1 MSDQRE
7 ELRKRRDSILAKA
20 RALAEKCRD
29 ENRELTADETAQIDS
44 ALTESREINE
54 KLAAD
59 DRHKNIMSQLN
70 AQAASSAGL
79 IGDGQRLAFG
89 KSMAAGIATK
99 MLGDGLGTKT
109 LAPSGAVTMQ
119 QEFQP
124 SPIALGQPANSLLSV
139 LRLVTHDTAEFSYLR
154 QTTRTNAAA
163 VVAEGAQKPTSVY
176 SVTRI
181 EDSLDVIAHLSEGVP
196 RFWFLDNVALQQFLT
211 TELVYGLQVSI
222 EAAAL
227 STINAVSGLMVQA
240 YNTSVLA
247 TLRKSLTL
255 LESQGY
261 EAGFILVNPG
271 DWEGVELALASTSAV
286 EYQGLP
292 YDASARR
299 LFGVPVVV

>member
-1 MSDQRE
+1 MNQRE
-7 ELRKRRDSILAKA
+7 ELVKRRDSVLGAARAVAEKA
-20 RALAEKCRD
+20 RTES
-29 ENRELTADETAQIDS
+29 RELTADETAQIDS

-163 VVAEGAQKPTSVY
+163 VVAEGAQKLL
-176 SVTRI
+176 I
-181 EDSLDVIAHLSEGVP
+181 ERLRHRGDAGVA
-196 RFWFLDNVALQQFLT
+196 DAC
-211 TELVYGLQVSI
+211 
-222 EAAAL
+222 AAL
-227 STINAVSGLMVQA
+227 LAMLGVGVTHKENNTRCETTIS
-240 YNTSVLA
+240 A
-247 TLRKSLTL
+247 TNL
-255 LESQGY
+255 
-261 EAGFILVNPG
+261 
-271 DWEGVELALASTSAV
+271 
-286 EYQGLP
+286 
-292 YDASARR
+292 
-299 LFGVPVVV
+299 